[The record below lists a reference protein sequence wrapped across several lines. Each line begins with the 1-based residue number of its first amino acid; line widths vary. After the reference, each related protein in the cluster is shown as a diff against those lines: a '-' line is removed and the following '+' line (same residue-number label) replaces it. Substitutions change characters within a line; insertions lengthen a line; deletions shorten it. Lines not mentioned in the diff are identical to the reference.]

1 MANATIVLKNPIEGP
16 LTDPTTGENKVTQI
30 REIILREPKYRDIML
45 LGEPAAFA
53 RSEGGMIYQAEKDE
67 VVQGYIERLM
77 ISPQDRALLEQVSL
91 ADALQLKEAVF
102 GFFQAARKAISPQS

>member
-16 LTDPTTGENKVTQI
+16 MDNPATGENRITQI
-30 REIILREPKYRDIML
+30 REIVLREPKYRDIMM

-53 RSEGGMIYQAEKDE
+53 RSDGGMIYQAEKDD
-67 VVQGYIERLM
+67 VVQAYIERLM
-77 ISPQDRALLEQVSL
+77 ISPKDRSLLEQVSL

-102 GFFQAARKAISPQS
+102 GFFQAARKAITPQS